1 MNPMVAFQIAKGV
14 AAFGQAQADFRR
26 TEADYFRNRQAA
38 AQARDI
44 NIQGLNRRAI
54 QEAEAAGQQKVD
66 LAIRALEVQGAKA
79 AAQAETGLSGKTF
92 QRSRALTEAKKLR
105 GETALNT
112 QLEYTLNQIDLE
124 KAGIN
129 TQALNRINSLPR
141 GQKPNFAL
149 HALQT
154 ASSVYA
160 ADKEFGDGVFSDKV
174 DSLFNLERFG
184 LTSNYNSVIPDY
196 DAFDFYEGK

>member
-1 MNPMVAFQIAKGV
+1 MVAFQIVKGV
-14 AAFGQAQADFRR
+14 AAFGQAQADFNR

-79 AAQAETGLSGKTF
+79 AAQAETGLTGKTF

-105 GETALNT
+105 GETALNR

-154 ASSVYA
+154 ASSVYG
-160 ADKEFGDGVFSDKV
+160 ADKQFGDGVFSDKV
-174 DSLFNLERFG
+174 DSFFNLENFG
-184 LTSNYNSVIPDY
+184 LTSNYSSVIPDY
-196 DAFDFYEGK
+196 DAFDAFDGY